1 MIIPLD
7 RTATADEYEPAARKL
22 AFLIGIGFCDPTTF
36 EASRLMY
43 WPSCCADSQ
52 YVHAVF
58 DGAFCSLDGI
68 LAAYGDWKD
77 ISQWPQVPGE
87 DSAARRRLA
96 RQEDPTAKRGV
107 IGAFCRTYSVTQAME
122 RFIPG
127 MYEETDIPGR
137 YTYTGG
143 STAGGA
149 IVYDGDRFLYSH
161 HATDPCSG
169 LLVNAFDL
177 VRLHKYGDLDG
188 DAKEGTPVSKLPS
201 FVAMSRLAL
210 EDRQVSDLMSKENL
224 ERAQKAFQSP
234 EAASESHQD
243 YDLSWLSQLTKDGT
257 GKYEKTINNAVI
269 VLENDPLLKGRIVTD
284 EFANCGMVL
293 GRMPWDQREE
303 KRRWKDV
310 DDAGF
315 YRYVEVFYGLTGRDK
330 LDNALMIV
338 SAQNRINDVKRY
350 LQGLKWDGTKR
361 LDTLLSEYLG
371 AEDTA
376 YTRAVMRK
384 SLCAAVGRAV
394 AGGIKYDYMPIFTG
408 PQGIGKSTF
417 LRILGKEWFSD
428 SLTTFEGKEAAELI
442 QGTWI
447 NEIGELSAFTKQ
459 ETQVIKQF
467 LSKTDDIYRAAYG
480 RRTDKYPRRCVFFG
494 TSNDGEFLK
503 DVTGNRRFW
512 PVDVGVHPAK
522 KSVWNQ
528 LPSEVDQIW
537 AEAYLYWAMGEPLY
551 LPKEIEEMAK
561 DQQDRHRESSGK
573 EGLILDFLDRE
584 VPSDWDSLSRQQR
597 QMFWNGNLK
606 LADGTELVPREKV
619 CAVEIWVEC
628 FGGEP
633 KHMKRTDSME
643 INNILIGLKGWERIK
658 TPRRFGVYGQQRG
671 FCRAKT

>member
-1 MIIPLD
+1 
-7 RTATADEYEPAARKL
+7 
-22 AFLIGIGFCDPTTF
+22 
-36 EASRLMY
+36 MY

-188 DAKEGTPVSKLPS
+188 DAKDGTPVSKLPS

-338 SAQNRINDVKRY
+338 SAQNRINDVKQY

-417 LRILGKEWFSD
+417 LHILGKDWFSD

-584 VPSDWDSLSRQQR
+584 IPSDWDSLSRQQR